1 MMRGWKTWMA
11 VAGMVL
17 LAIVEIADGQIDAG
31 ITKII
36 MALGTVGIGHKV
48 EKNK

>member
-1 MMRGWKTWMA
+1 MRGWKTWVA

-17 LAIVEIADGQIDAG
+17 LGIVDIANGQAEMG
-31 ITKII
+31 ITKIVGG
-36 MALGTVGIGHKV
+36 LGLLGIGHKV